1 MSFFKTL
8 GRNKRQ
14 SVNPAKAAPGTSPPL
29 VSSGG
34 TVAHATTI
42 HLADGDVQV
51 DAPPSPSL
59 ATLVSSIATARPDV
73 QPDFLVRVH
82 VADPTV
88 DGDAARFTVTLLSD
102 ADVAAAVALG
112 GLGEIWVVSPGASD
126 AHVPKSEWQEF
137 WTPEGERY
145 FHSDATG
152 ATSWGPFEA
161 IVGSE
166 DEEDELLDDDDD
178 DDDDLESVDM
188 DEDDDDDF
196 SDWESED
203 DEGGGIYASVNVIGS
218 SAVADGEYGAAP
230 SQESE
235 YVSLPAVG
243 AAAPLPR
250 LSNTYGAPPG
260 RAAPAV
266 PSAAPT
272 PAPAQPAM
280 PKKSMREMI
289 LDEFVDTERAYVAD
303 LKLVQSVYIAELR
316 ADKKLASPD
325 DIQRIFGNWEQLI
338 MVNEQIL
345 AAIDTADGSGKGKIG
360 STFVA
365 LGDFL
370 KMYNAYCASQAT
382 ALDVVV
388 KLQKERGDFDSFL
401 RYTELRPECRGLNLG
416 AFLVKPMQRV
426 CKYPLL
432 FRELLKHLDKTDG
445 DYASCVTAQ
454 AKIEEIVGKI
464 NESKREKESSELF
477 VTLQTL
483 EGADQYVIIS
493 PSRRL
498 IREGE
503 MALRIGKRKKPRDE
517 KFFLFND
524 AILFARASG
533 TTLKKVLAFLS
544 FDQVLCKQAG
554 DQVELIDMSDK
565 LSYFIVLPDEAA
577 AAALQAEL
585 NESIEAH
592 LSQAYREYVET
603 MDKLTAEAERQ
614 AAAEEAE
621 AKERQQRMD
630 KIKAERERAR
640 EEAAAKPVP
649 TMPPKAAEAP
659 TAAPVKTPAGGAG
672 DRTSVQSA
680 VPPATQSA
688 LVRARMNSFVSTEKK
703 AMSFEDWKKAKA
715 KPLPALP
722 RQQQAATRQPTAA
735 ASGTAKPAGAGDR
748 SSVGTP
754 ATTATRSSFTPSPGS
769 FVPYAAPRK
778 CTTCYS
784 FLVGGS
790 CLQCAKR
797 KQNKAASAG
806 RTPAVAKRPPA
817 KAKPSP
823 TSSKPGGGGGGAA
836 STGPTDFRQVKLR
849 STANR
854 APAPVHSAKTAV
866 AKPDQKTRDAATKKA
881 EEKARKAA
889 EKKRKAEEKK
899 RKKAEEKAR
908 KAEEKARKAS
918 SGESSRSFFSSSS
931 LSPSATATTS
941 SASPP
946 AAGGTTKRKSGMFAK
961 LGLSKGPE
969 VYCHSCG
976 TGQDEKNSAFCTH
989 CGSPLRAGE
998 GKKGPVACTKCSAK
1012 VTSAFCR
1019 QCGTKRSPS
1028 AKPYSLSQKG
1038 GAGGASAAKSSS
1050 APKARANQCN
1060 KCMATLTPGKKF
1072 CVKCGTPAGGPTPAS
1087 NSGSNSKSTVTTSSS
1102 SSSSSG
1108 GGGGG
1113 FLSKFTSSSSSS
1125 TPAKSTPKP
1134 VSKPAPKANT
1144 APAPVAR
1151 RFGGGVGN
1159 APVASGNTSVTKS
1172 DGTVVLNS
1180 NKCPKCKKWLVSG

>member
-1 MSFFKTL
+1 
-8 GRNKRQ
+8 
-14 SVNPAKAAPGTSPPL
+14 V
-29 VSSGG
+29 V
-34 TVAHATTI
+34 
-42 HLADGDVQV
+42 HLAEGDVEL
-51 DAPPSPSL
+51 SHGGGSSL
-59 ATLVSSIATARPDV
+59 AALASSIQAASLSLPPDV
-73 QPDFLVRVH
+73 LLKVRVT
-82 VADPTV
+82 DPTV
-88 DGDAARFTVTLLSD
+88 DASSASATYTVTLLSD
-102 ADVAAAVALG
+102 SDVEAAAALQ
-112 GLGEIWVVSPGASD
+112 GLGEVWVVAPGASD
-126 AHVPKSEWQEF
+126 AHVPKSEWQEY

-145 FHSDATG
+145 FHSDATDT
-152 ATSWGPFEA
+152 TSWGPFEA

-166 DEEDELLDDDDD
+166 DEEDDLM

-203 DEGGGIYASVNVIGS
+203 DEVGGGGIYASVTVVGS
-218 SAVADGEYGAAP
+218 SAAADGAYGAAP

-235 YVSLPAVG
+235 YVSLPPG
-243 AAAPLPR
+243 AAVPMPSLP
-250 LSNTYGAPPG
+250 NMYGAPPG
-260 RAAPAV
+260 RAAPPVPTAT
-266 PSAAPT
+266 PSAAPPVAAEP
-272 PAPAQPAM
+272 PA
-280 PKKSMREMI
+280 PKKSMLEMV

-303 LKLVQSVYIAELR
+303 LKLVQSIYISELR
-316 ADKKLASPD
+316 ADKKLASSD

-345 AAIDTADGSGKGKIG
+345 EAIDKPDGSGKAKIG
-360 STFVA
+360 ATFVA

-370 KMYNAYCASQAT
+370 KMYNAYCASQAS

-388 KLQKERGDFDSFL
+388 KLQKDRGDFDSFL

-432 FRELLKHLDKTDG
+432 FRELLKHMDKSEA
-445 DYASCVTAQ
+445 DYPSCVSAQ

-498 IREGE
+498 VREGE

-524 AILFARASG
+524 ALLFARASG
-533 TTLKKVLAFLS
+533 DTLKKVLAFLS

-585 NESIEAH
+585 SESIEAH

-621 AKERQQRMD
+621 AKDRQQRMD

-649 TMPPKAAEAP
+649 TMPAATKAAP
-659 TAAPVKTPAGGAG
+659 PAAAATPAPAAG
-672 DRTSVQSA
+672 NRASVSG
-680 VPPATQSA
+680 VPPSTQSA
-688 LVRARMNSFVSTEKK
+688 LVRARMNSIVSTDKK
-703 AMSFEDWKKAKA
+703 AMSFEDWKKSKA

-722 RQQQAATRQPTAA
+722 PQAARGASPGGAPA
-735 ASGTAKPAGAGDR
+735 ASAKPAGDR
-748 SSVGTP
+748 SS
-754 ATTATRSSFTPSPGS
+754 TTASRSSFTPTPGT
-769 FVPYAAPRK
+769 FVSYSAPRK
-778 CTTCYS
+778 CPTCYS

-806 RTPAVAKRPPA
+806 RMPAVSKRPPA
-817 KAKPSP
+817 KAKALPAA
-823 TSSKPGGGGGGAA
+823 KGGAGA
-836 STGPTDFRQVKLR
+836 SGSSGPTDFRQVKLR
-849 STANR
+849 STADR

-866 AKPDQKTRDAATKKA
+866 ARPDQKARDAATKKT

-889 EKKRKAEEKK
+889 EKQRKAEEKK

-918 SGESSRSFFSSSS
+918 SGESSRSFFSSSGGNS
-931 LSPSATATTS
+931 TAA
-941 SASPP
+941 SASSTTPP
-946 AAGGTTKRKSGMFAK
+946 SSTGTTKRKSGMFAK
-961 LGLSKGPE
+961 LGLSKGSE
-969 VYCHSCG
+969 VFCHSCG
-976 TGQDEKNSAFCTH
+976 SSQDEKNSAFCTQ
-989 CGSPLRAGE
+989 CGSQLRAGE

-1012 VTSAFCR
+1012 VTSSFCR
-1019 QCGTKRSPS
+1019 QCGTKRSAS
-1028 AKPYSLSQKG
+1028 AKPYSLSQK
-1038 GAGGASAAKSSS
+1038 ASAKSTS
-1050 APKARANQCN
+1050 APKVRANQCT
-1060 KCMATLTPGKKF
+1060 KCMATLAPGKKF
-1072 CVKCGTPAGGPTPAS
+1072 CIKCGTPAGGATPATNTGAAAAS
-1087 NSGSNSKSTVTTSSS
+1087 TSSS
-1102 SSSSSG
+1102 
-1108 GGGGG
+1108 GGGG

-1125 TPAKSTPKP
+1125 SSTPAKSTPKP
-1134 VSKPAPKANT
+1134 VTKPAPKAT
-1144 APAPVAR
+1144 PKATPKVTPKAAPAPAPVAR

-1180 NKCPKCKKWLVSG
+1180 NKCPKCKKWLVSGKCGQCGYKP